1 MNLKTLHD
9 GRADNTKRVRM
20 VMAAA
25 INRGLIQIPVKNA
38 ASSSIHMNTIQ
49 LNLHTR
55 TSLLPFDLASCVTLD
70 LIIYPALQTV
80 P

>member
-25 INRGLIQIPVKNA
+25 TNRGLIQMLIKNA
-38 ASSSIHMNTIQ
+38 A
-49 LNLHTR
+49 
-55 TSLLPFDLASCVTLD
+55 
-70 LIIYPALQTV
+70 
-80 P
+80 